1 MKKSFL
7 FAAVIAIV
15 AMVAVSCKGKVPNP
29 VDFKYSVDEE
39 TLTVTFTNATKG
51 ADVYAWDFGDG
62 QTSTEAN
69 PVHQYAE
76 AKVYTVKLTASNKA
90 GDASC
95 IKEIEVGEIVP
106 PSAINL
112 TDNSIADWDA
122 LPAEKVAKALCP
134 EDGAY
139 LGLKQARVYADATY
153 IYVLVEYDP
162 EEIPDHTSV
171 PFHVYINVNNSD
183 ETGGYQGFP
192 DANTDILM
200 EGFFFAAEFDE
211 NDQPLDEGT
220 PRDYEPTVFAWSG
233 EVGAD
238 GWAWDELTA
247 NPFCKTQH
255 VTGNYVELQM
265 MRELIPTPAGVAWNE
280 EGFTIGFD
288 IQQAWENVGVLP
300 LVSPTDDNSAGKA
313 PKMLVTFDK

>member
-39 TLTVTFTNATKG
+39 TLTVTFTNLTKG

-62 QTSTEAN
+62 QTSTEKD

-76 AKVYTVKLTASNKA
+76 AKTYTVKLTASNKA
-90 GDASC
+90 GDAF
-95 IKEIEVGEIVP
+95 KTYDIEVGEEEIP
-106 PSAINL
+106 GKINL
-112 TDNSIADWDA
+112 KDNSIADWNA
-122 LPAEKVAKALCP
+122 LPQEKIAKAELP
-134 EDGAY
+134 EGATY
-139 LGLKQARVYADATY
+139 LGLKKAWVYADNTY
-153 IYVLVEYDP
+153 IYTLIEYDP

-200 EGFFFAAEFDE
+200 EGFFFAAEFDGE
-211 NDQPLDEGT
+211 TPLDEGS
-220 PRDYEPTVFAWSG
+220 PCDYEPTVFAWSG

-238 GWAWDELTA
+238 GWAWEELTS

-265 MRELIPTPAGVAWNE
+265 MRELIPTPAGVAWNADA
-280 EGFTIGFD
+280 FTIGFD

-300 LVSPTDDNSAGKA
+300 LVAPTDDNTAGKCA
-313 PKMLVTFDK
+313 KMEVRFDKE

>member
-7 FAAVIAIV
+7 FAAVIAVV
-15 AMVAVSCKGKVPNP
+15 AMVATSCEKKPEAA
-29 VDFKYSVDEE
+29 FTYSADDE
-39 TLTVTFTNATKG
+39 TLTVTFTDKSKNAE
-51 ADVYAWDFGDG
+51 VYAWDFGDG
-62 QTSTEAN
+62 QTSTEKN

-76 AKVYTVKLTASNKA
+76 PKTYNVKLTVSNKA
-90 GDASC
+90 GNS
-95 IKEIEVGEIVP
+95 EVIHEVSFDII

-112 TDNSIADWDA
+112 TDNSIADWNA
-122 LPAEKVAKALCP
+122 LPQEKIAKAELP
-134 EDGAY
+134 EGATY
-139 LGLKQARVYADATY
+139 LGLKKAWVYADNTY
-153 IYVLVEYDP
+153 IYTLIEYDP
-162 EEIPDHTSV
+162 EEIPDRTSV

-200 EGFFFAAEFDE
+200 EGFFFAAEFDGE
-211 NDQPLDEGT
+211 TPLDEGS
-220 PRDYEPTVFAWSG
+220 PCDYEPTVFAWSG

-238 GWAWDELTA
+238 GWAWEELTS

-265 MRELIPTPAGVAWNE
+265 MRELIPTPAGVAWNADA
-280 EGFTIGFD
+280 FTIGFD

-300 LVSPTDDNSAGKA
+300 LVAPTDDNTAGKCA
-313 PKMLVTFDK
+313 KMEVRFDKE

>member
-7 FAAVIAIV
+7 FAAVIAMV
-15 AMVAVSCKGKVPNP
+15 AMAATSCKKDP
-29 VDFKYSVDEE
+29 VADFKYAVDDEN
-39 TLTVTFTNATKG
+39 LTITFTNASKY

-62 QTSTEAN
+62 SEISAETN

-76 AKVYTVKLTASNKA
+76 AGSYTVKLTASSKD
-90 GDASC
+90 GQD
-95 IKEIEVGEIVP
+95 IKEVRDIEVGEIMP
-106 PSAINL
+106 QGKINL
-112 TDNSIADWDA
+112 KDNSIADWNA
-122 LPAEKVAKALCP
+122 LPQEKIAKAELP
-134 EDGAY
+134 EGATY
-139 LGLKQARVYADATY
+139 LGLKKAWVYADNTY
-153 IYVLVEYDP
+153 IYTLIEYDP
-162 EEIPDHTSV
+162 EEIPDRTSV

-200 EGFFFAAEFDE
+200 EGFFFAAEFDGE
-211 NDQPLDEGT
+211 TPLDEGS
-220 PRDYEPTVFAWSG
+220 PCDYEPTVFAWSG

-238 GWAWDELTA
+238 GWAWDELTS

-265 MRELIPTPAGVAWNE
+265 MRELIPTPAGVAWNADA
-280 EGFTIGFD
+280 FTIGFD

-300 LVSPTDDNSAGKA
+300 LVAPTDDNTAGKSA
-313 PKMLVTFDK
+313 KMEVRFDKE

>member
-7 FAAVIAIV
+7 FAAVIAVV
-15 AMVAVSCKGKVPNP
+15 AMVATSCDKVPNP
-29 VDFKYSVDEE
+29 VDFKYSVDDE

-76 AKVYTVKLTASNKA
+76 AKAYTVKLTASNKA

-95 IKEIEVGEIVP
+95 IKEIEVGEILP

-200 EGFFFAAEFDE
+200 EGFFFAAEFDG
-211 NDQPLDEGT
+211 DTPLDEGS
-220 PRDYEPTVFAWSG
+220 PCDYDPTVFAWSG

>member
-7 FAAVIAIV
+7 FAAVIAVV
-15 AMVAVSCKGKVPNP
+15 AMVATSCDKNP
-29 VDFKYSVDEE
+29 KADFKFDADDE
-39 TLTVTFTNATKG
+39 TFAVTFTNLSEN

-62 QTSTEAN
+62 QTSTETN

-76 AKVYTVKLTASNKA
+76 AGTYNVKLIASNSKA
-90 GDASC
+90 SDEK
-95 IKEIEVGEIVP
+95 IREVSFDIV

-153 IYVLVEYDP
+153 IYILVEYDP

-200 EGFFFAAEFDE
+200 EGFFFAAEFDGE
-211 NDQPLDEGT
+211 TALDEGS
-220 PRDYEPTVFAWSG
+220 PCDYDPTVFAWSG

>member
-7 FAAVIAIV
+7 FAAVIAVV
-15 AMVAVSCKGKVPNP
+15 AMVATSCEKKPEAA
-29 VDFKYSVDEE
+29 FTYSADDE
-39 TLTVTFTNATKG
+39 TLTVTFTDKSKNAE
-51 ADVYAWDFGDG
+51 VYAWDFGDG
-62 QTSTEAN
+62 QTSTEKN

-76 AKVYTVKLTASNKA
+76 PKTYTVKLTVSNKA
-90 GDASC
+90 GSDEE
-95 IKEIEVGEIVP
+95 IKDVEFTII

-153 IYVLVEYDP
+153 IYILVEYDP
-162 EEIPDHTSV
+162 EEIPDRTSV

-200 EGFFFAAEFDE
+200 EGFFFAAEFDG
-211 NDQPLDEGT
+211 DTPLDEGS
-220 PRDYEPTVFAWSG
+220 PCDYDPTVFAWSG

-238 GWAWDELTA
+238 GWAWDELTS

-313 PKMLVTFDK
+313 PKMLVTFDKE